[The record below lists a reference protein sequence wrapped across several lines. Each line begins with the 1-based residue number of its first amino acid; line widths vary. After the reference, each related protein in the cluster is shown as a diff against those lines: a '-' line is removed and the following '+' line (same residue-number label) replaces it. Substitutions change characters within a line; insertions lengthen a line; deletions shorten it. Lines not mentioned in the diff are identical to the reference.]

1 MITPLNKLRFC
12 DLGLVVSLLYFF
24 IAYSIVALLLMV
36 LSDNREFS
44 MMVVI
49 FILIPIL
56 ALLLLFTVTQTGKI
70 APNSVQNPQFYIQL
84 VYRAPLFITLKIEI

>member
-24 IAYSIVALLLMV
+24 IAYSIVALILMV

-56 ALLLLFTVTQTGKI
+56 PLLLLFTVTRTGKI
-70 APNSVQNPQFYIQL
+70 APNSEQNQNEKAKPTVSIS
-84 VYRAPLFITLKIEI
+84 VIIDI

>member
-56 ALLLLFTVTQTGKI
+56 PLMLLFTVTRTGKI
-70 APNSVQNPQFYIQL
+70 TPNSVQDQNEKAKPT
-84 VYRAPLFITLKIEI
+84 VEISVIIDI

>member
-1 MITPLNKLRFC
+1 MIKPLNKLRFC

-36 LSDNREFS
+36 LSDSREFS

-49 FILIPIL
+49 FIFIPIL
-56 ALLLLFTVTQTGKI
+56 PLLLLFTVTRPAGKI
-70 APNSVQNPQFYIQL
+70 APNSAQNQNEKAKPT
-84 VYRAPLFITLKIEI
+84 VEISVIIDI

>member
-56 ALLLLFTVTQTGKI
+56 PLLLLFTVTRTGKI
-70 APNSVQNPQFYIQL
+70 TPNSVQNQNEKAKPT
-84 VYRAPLFITLKIEI
+84 VEISVIIDI

>member
-56 ALLLLFTVTQTGKI
+56 PLLLLFTVTRPGKI
-70 APNSVQNPQFYIQL
+70 APNSVQNQNEKANPT
-84 VYRAPLFITLKIEI
+84 VEISVIMDI

>member
-44 MMVVI
+44 MMVGI

-56 ALLLLFTVTQTGKI
+56 PLLLLFTATQTGKI
-70 APNSVQNPQFYIQL
+70 APNSVQNQNKKAKPT
-84 VYRAPLFITLKIEI
+84 VEISVIIDI

>member
-49 FILIPIL
+49 FILFPIL
-56 ALLLLFTVTQTGKI
+56 PLLLLFTVTRTGKI
-70 APNSVQNPQFYIQL
+70 APNSEQNQNEKAKPTVSIS
-84 VYRAPLFITLKIEI
+84 VIIDI

>member
-56 ALLLLFTVTQTGKI
+56 PLLLLFTVTRTGKI
-70 APNSVQNPQFYIQL
+70 APNSVQNQNEKAKPT
-84 VYRAPLFITLKIEI
+84 VEISVIIDI

>member
-12 DLGLVVSLLYFF
+12 DLGFVVGLLYFF
-24 IAYSIVALLLMV
+24 ITYSIVALLLMV

-56 ALLLLFTVTQTGKI
+56 PLLLLFTVTQPGKI
-70 APNSVQNPQFYIQL
+70 APNSAQNQNEKAKP
-84 VYRAPLFITLKIEI
+84 TMEISVIIDI

>member
-12 DLGLVVSLLYFF
+12 DLGFVVGLLYFF

-56 ALLLLFTVTQTGKI
+56 PLLLLFTVTQNGKI
-70 APNSVQNPQFYIQL
+70 TPNSVQNQNEKAKPT
-84 VYRAPLFITLKIEI
+84 VEISVIIDI

>member
-44 MMVVI
+44 MMVGI

-56 ALLLLFTVTQTGKI
+56 PLLLLFTVTRTGKI
-70 APNSVQNPQFYIQL
+70 APNSEQNQNEKAKPTVSIS
-84 VYRAPLFITLKIEI
+84 VIIDI

>member
-1 MITPLNKLRFC
+1 
-12 DLGLVVSLLYFF
+12 
-24 IAYSIVALLLMV
+24 MV

-56 ALLLLFTVTQTGKI
+56 PLLLLFTVTQTGKI
-70 APNSVQNPQFYIQL
+70 APNSVQNQNEKAKPT
-84 VYRAPLFITLKIEI
+84 AEIRVIISRHIN

>member
-44 MMVVI
+44 MMVGI

-56 ALLLLFTVTQTGKI
+56 PLLLLFMATRTGKI
-70 APNSVQNPQFYIQL
+70 APNSEQNQNEKAKPTVSIS
-84 VYRAPLFITLKIEI
+84 VIIDI